1 MSPHLERLSVVIPG
15 LAVAGS
21 IMYWAIT
28 SANTAS
34 QTALALT
41 QFHAEI
47 IARFDKIDGKIE
59 GLPVL
64 AERVLEVQQQ
74 LVGAQ
79 GGYASLALRLNA
91 VENNNAAIHTEAETA
106 LKRTR

>member
-1 MSPHLERLSVVIPG
+1 MSPHLERLGVIIPG

-21 IMYWAIT
+21 LMYWAIT
-28 SANTAS
+28 SANTAA
-34 QTALALT
+34 QTAAALALLHT
-41 QFHAEI
+41 EI
-47 IARFDKIDGKIE
+47 AARFDKVDGKIE

-64 AERVLEVQQQ
+64 AERITEVQQQ
-74 LVGAQ
+74 LAGAQ

-91 VENNNAAIHTEAETA
+91 VENNNAATHAEAETA